1 MSDINLNESWC
12 EYFINGELNIWNSRI
27 ARISHLSQDPFLCV
41 AYGTQGRRKRQAKIR
56 CICAYSVALCSH
68 LAFIKFCSAG

>member
-12 EYFINGELNIWNSRI
+12 EYFINCELNIWSRI

-41 AYGTQGRRKRQAKIR
+41 AYGTQGRRKRQRYA
-56 CICAYSVALCSH
+56 AYVPILWLCVATWLLLSSVAL
-68 LAFIKFCSAG
+68 AK